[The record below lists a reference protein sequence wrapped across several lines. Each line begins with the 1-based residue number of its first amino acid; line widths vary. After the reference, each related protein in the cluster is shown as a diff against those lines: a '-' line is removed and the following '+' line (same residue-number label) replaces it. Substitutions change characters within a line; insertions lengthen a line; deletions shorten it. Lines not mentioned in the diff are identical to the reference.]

1 MQQLNR
7 RDTIKHL
14 ALGTVA
20 GLGGGSCLGAEH
32 APAVSKKAEAWPAV
46 DVLVCGGG
54 PAGIAAAMVAG
65 QQGAKVLLVERY
77 GRLGG
82 MAVQAMVGPLMGH
95 VESTWVDRIV
105 EGLGGRQ
112 VDYEFADLKYA
123 AMLEEAGVDILLHA
137 AVAEPLCDGNH
148 VIGARLLTKQGF
160 IEVPARVVVDAT
172 GDGDVAYAAGAEFE
186 QGRGAGPA
194 WSADGLVQPMTIM
207 FRVSGVNHAESMATH
222 GGRNRYRFPN
232 GRKWDD
238 LCRDANAEGE
248 LPKNVGKVRTY
259 SSHRDDQR
267 VINATQV
274 NYVDG
279 TKVRDLTQAELE
291 GRRQVEP
298 VLAFLRKHAPGFKDA
313 YVSGMPAVIGV
324 RETRRIL
331 GDDYLT
337 VREIVGGT
345 RSATAVVR
353 RAKFGIDIHNPDGMG
368 QAQGVSSEHPLGKDP
383 ECQPYDIPYGCLL
396 PRGIEGLLTAG
407 RCISG
412 SHEAMASYRVQVI
425 AMATGVAA
433 GAAGALAAKQGIA
446 TRGVDVAA
454 IQQIVFNKIASVEQ
468 NEG

>member
-1 MQQLNR
+1 MRRLSR
-7 RDTIKHL
+7 RDSFKQL

-20 GLGGGSCLGAEH
+20 GLSGVACQGAETEPAAHLH
-32 APAVSKKAEAWPAV
+32 AEVWPAV

-54 PAGIAAAMVAG
+54 PAGIAAALMAG
-65 QQGAKVLLVERY
+65 RQGAKVLLAERF

-95 VESTWVDRIV
+95 VESRWVDQIV
-105 EGLGGRQ
+105 QRLGGRK

-123 AMLEEAGVDILLHA
+123 AMLEEVGVDILLHA
-137 AVAEPLCDGNH
+137 AIAEPLRDANR
-148 VIGARLLTKQGF
+148 VTGARLLTKQGF
-160 IEVPARVVVDAT
+160 VDIPARTVIDAT
-172 GDGDVAYAAGAEFE
+172 GDGDVAWAAGAEFE
-186 QGRGAGPA
+186 QGRDAGPA

-207 FRVSGVNHAESMATH
+207 FRISGVNHAESMAAH
-222 GGRNRYRFPN
+222 GGRDRYRFPD
-232 GRKWDD
+232 GRKWDE
-238 LCRDANAEGE
+238 LCRDANAAGE

-298 VLAFLRKHAPGFKDA
+298 IVEFLRKNAPGFQNA
-313 YVSGMPAVIGV
+313 CVSGMPAVIGV

-337 VREIVGGT
+337 VKELVGGM
-345 RSATAVVR
+345 RAASAVVR
-353 RAKFGIDIHNPDGMG
+353 RAKFSIDIHNPDGIG
-368 QAQGVSSEHPLGKDP
+368 QAQGVSKDSPLGKDP
-383 ECQPYDIPYGCLL
+383 KCRPYDIPYGCLL

-425 AMATGVAA
+425 AMATGIAA
-433 GAAGALAAKQGIA
+433 GAAAALAAMQSVLP
-446 TRGVDVAA
+446 RNVDAA
-454 IQQIVFNKIASVEQ
+454 KIQQIVFDSD
-468 NEG
+468 